1 MKILIPLTI
10 LVLSF
15 IIYYFFNT
23 KPLIS
28 SPESTPLERQNI
40 DLEKKKETLT
50 NNYIPSL
57 ASIKIDPHPQ
67 TNIQTEKAYLTLA
80 DLRNKNFKMTKPSKK
95 EEVSQ
100 KHYDQIVFHQL
111 KTILKQSSATYNAK
125 KRIVLNS
132 PISSILTSQNARE
145 KFKIALSTNFGLDD
159 ETIRQEFKQNR
170 TVWDW
175 VVFLS
180 P

>member
-28 SPESTPLERQNI
+28 SKESIPLDTQDI
-40 DLEKKKETLT
+40 SLEKRKEAVT

-57 ASIKIDPHPQ
+57 ASIKVQPKPQ
-67 TNIQTEKAYLTLA
+67 TNIQTDKEYLTLD
-80 DLRNKNFKMTKPSKK
+80 DLKNKDFKSTKPSKK
-95 EEVSQ
+95 EKVSQ
-100 KHYDQIVFHQL
+100 KSYNQMVFHQL
-111 KTILKQSSATYNAK
+111 KTILQQSSSTYYAK
-125 KRIVLNS
+125 KHIVLNS
-132 PISSILTSQNARE
+132 RISSILTSQNARE
-145 KFKIALSTNFGLDD
+145 KFKISLATDFGLDD
-159 ETIRQEFKQNR
+159 ETIRQELKQNR